1 MNHCI
6 LDSFVAGIHF
16 SVSYTKLRVE
26 FFLDYGA
33 LLLKEYINEN
43 FFILCSV
50 VSRIYWC
57 FSIEQIYHFH
67 LSTIFCFL
75 NIVSCSDPKF
85 ALTSFSLYMLSFLC
99 LLCPE
104 GEWTFEFGKQKDD
117 HHLTSFSTS
126 FPVLN
131 TSPKMKTYLSF
142 MKKLE

>member
-1 MNHCI
+1 MT
-6 LDSFVAGIHF
+6 GIHF

-43 FFILCSV
+43 FILCSPV
-50 VSRIYWC
+50 VCRIYWC

-85 ALTSFSLYMLSFLC
+85 GLAFSSLYMLSFLC
-99 LLCPE
+99 LLCPKDQR
-104 GEWTFEFGKQKDD
+104 TFEFGQQKDD
-117 HHLTSFSTS
+117 HHLTSFSIS
-126 FPVLN
+126 FPFLI
-131 TSPKMKTYLSF
+131 TSLKMKAYLSF